1 MSDGLFARQLGAGP
15 PLLLIHGLMVTGEMF
30 DPVLD
35 DFAEHHRV
43 IVPDLRGHGRS
54 VRLAGPYTVA
64 KLAEDL
70 ARLLDD
76 LSLESADVLGYSQG
90 GAVAQQFA
98 WDYPDRTRH
107 LVLVCTYAYNML
119 TLRERLEGALLPWLV
134 KVLGPRRLAALF
146 VRPGI
151 RLGGGRPLT
160 PEGARQLRGIITS
173 NDRLLMVEAVRQM
186 KAFDSR
192 EWLDQI
198 SCPTLVLC
206 GSEDTAVPMHH
217 ARMLARG
224 IRSSQLRVIE
234 GAGHALLW
242 THPEEF
248 VEQTELWLSSSEA
261 RQR

>member
-1 MSDGLFARQLGAGP
+1 MSDGVFARQLGVGP

-30 DPVLD
+30 EPVLD
-35 DFAEHHRV
+35 DFAERHRV
-43 IVPDLRGHGRS
+43 IIPDLRGHGRS

-64 KLAEDL
+64 RLAEDL

-76 LSLESADVLGYSQG
+76 LGLESADVLGYSQG

-98 WDYPDRTRH
+98 RDYPDRTRR
-107 LVLVCTYAYNML
+107 LVLACTYAYNML

-134 KVLGPRRLAALF
+134 RVLGPRRLVTLF

-151 RLGGGRPLT
+151 GLGGGRPLT
-160 PEGARQLRGIITS
+160 PEVARWLRDIMAS
-173 NDRLLMVEAVRQM
+173 NDRSLMVEAVRQM

-192 EWLDQI
+192 EWLEQI

-206 GSEDTAVPMHH
+206 GSEDTGVPMHH
-217 ARMLARG
+217 ARMLVRG
-224 IRSSQLRVIE
+224 IRGSQLRVID
-234 GAGHALLW
+234 GAGHAFLW
-242 THPEEF
+242 THPEELI
-248 VEQTELWLSSSEA
+248 EQTEQWLSSSAA